1 MSASDRP
8 TWDDDTEPR
17 DTVPMKQPWWDIAR
31 PASDDERRSI
41 QPGDGIFYWPEEE
54 TL

>member
-8 TWDDDTEPR
+8 TLIPDGEHDTEVDLPR
-17 DTVPMKQPWWDIAR
+17 YDL
-31 PASDDERRSI
+31 ERMCDPEERVTLY
-41 QPGDGIFYWPEEE
+41 PDDGIFYWPEEE

>member
-8 TWDDDTEPR
+8 TLIPDGEHDTLVDLPMYDLERVR
-17 DTVPMKQPWWDIAR
+17 DHE
-31 PASDDERRSI
+31 ERVTLLPS
-41 QPGDGIFYWPEEE
+41 DGIFYWPEEE